1 MRLTKTLLACA
12 LALSSIPSFADA
24 LLSFEVGD
32 SGAPNGSTPTV
43 DAPPMLLDGTSFG
56 GFNFNGN
63 GAWLTSSTPAGCP
76 AGGLADF
83 FTHAPDATHAGG
95 GCGALNLTSE
105 LDLRNVDGLPHE
117 LVITSPFGFT
127 SFEFWW
133 STKGGNF
140 TVKFLNAA
148 GEVESPARDHGGND
162 SCQLTVGNYC
172 TWHLETVTL
181 AKAATQVVFN
191 YGTDDAFAM
200 IDDLKFI
207 APRDGGNGVPEP
219 ASLALVLAALGGVGL
234 SRRRAAKKA

>member
-12 LALSSIPSFADA
+12 LAISSIPSFADA

-32 SGAPNGSTPTV
+32 AGAPNGSTPMV
-43 DAPPMLLDGTSFG
+43 DAPPMMLDGTSFG

-63 GAWLTSSTPAGCP
+63 GAWLTSGTPAGCQ
-76 AGGLADF
+76 GGVADF
-83 FTHAPDATHAGG
+83 YTHAADATHTAG
-95 GCGALNLTSE
+95 GCGALNLTSV
-105 LDLRNVDGLPHE
+105 LDLQDVDGLPHE
-117 LVITSPFGFT
+117 LVISSPFGFS

-148 GEVESPARDHGGND
+148 GEVESPNRDHSGND

-172 TWHLETVTL
+172 TWHLETFTL
-181 AKAATQVVFN
+181 GGVATQVVFS

-207 APRDGGNGVPEP
+207 APRNGGNVPEP
-219 ASLALVLAALGGVGL
+219 ASLALALAALGGLGL
-234 SRRRAAKKA
+234 SRRAKKS